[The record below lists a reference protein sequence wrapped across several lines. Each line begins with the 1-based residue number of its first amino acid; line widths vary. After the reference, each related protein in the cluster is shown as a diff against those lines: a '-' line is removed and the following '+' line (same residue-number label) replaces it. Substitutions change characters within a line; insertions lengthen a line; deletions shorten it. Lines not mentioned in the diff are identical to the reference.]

1 MKTRMFMLAL
11 VAAALQTSMTA
22 QTVSNAT
29 WKVGDARMRVQQ
41 GDRFNEARVVLQFE
55 AESVVIRLTDAL
67 NNGEAEVLK
76 QLSYAEIDNAEYSGR
91 GADLPGLSVLENGQQ
106 RELTIRC
113 GDDITI
119 LRLHKRYEKRVRQEL
134 TRRSGVRV
142 EKSPYMSRGSFHWP
156 AAI

>member
-22 QTVSNAT
+22 QTVSNAF
-29 WKVGDARMRVQQ
+29 WKVDDARMRVQQ

-55 AESVVIRLTDAL
+55 AGGLAIRSIED
-67 NNGEAEVLK
+67 GEAEVLK
-76 QLSYAEIDNAEYSGR
+76 QLPYAEIDNAEYSGR

-119 LRLHKRYEKRVRQEL
+119 LRFDKRYEKRVRQEL